1 MKSNYENS
9 LFYQIHLTA
18 KFFDKLFEQYFK
30 EINLG
35 VTSVEH
41 LALSIISEKQN
52 CCQRDL
58 AKIILKDRAN
68 TGKLANSLE
77 SRGLIEIVLS
87 QKNNRPVKI
96 LKITDKGRELLE
108 SAYKKVI
115 PVVNH
120 IYSKFQES
128 ELEEVKATL
137 HNFRKTVQEGLKTNI

>member
-1 MKSNYENS
+1 MIKPLNGNLVLKKELKENK
-9 LFYQIHLTA
+9 TA
-18 KFFDKLFEQYFK
+18 S
-30 EINLG
+30 G
-35 VTSVEH
+35 
-41 LALSIISEKQN
+41 
-52 CCQRDL
+52 
-58 AKIILKDRAN
+58 
-68 TGKLANSLE
+68 
-77 SRGLIEIVLS
+77 IVLS

-137 HNFRKTVQEGLKTNI
+137 HNFRKTVQEALKTNI